1 VSWIKLVLH
10 PDDPKVSIVAM
21 EIGASKAEAYVAMI
35 RWLFWLDANYGA
47 KAPTVS
53 AAMFRAATGWP
64 NDKLAKAFQCEDVDW
79 LAEDGDR
86 LAPTRPDSHFSQSAK
101 RRAMDAVRQAD
112 ARRTRS
118 GRNADTVRISV
129 TEIADA
135 TVTRRERREERE
147 EIDESAGVV
156 AVGGFGDEVQEKGDE
171 IPTLTPAQV
180 ALYRRLEMPP
190 VGFTSPW
197 INPEVIRDLVT
208 LPHVSEPLIAEAK
221 KRARSAERTK
231 ARNPASI
238 AIAFLTKPDPGV
250 AAALTAQEAQ

>member
-1 VSWIKLVLH
+1 MSWIKLVLH

-35 RWLFWLDANYGA
+35 RWLFWLDANYGS
-47 KAPTVS
+47 KTPTVS

-79 LAEDGDR
+79 ITVDCDR
-86 LAPTRPDSHFSQSAK
+86 LAPTRPESHFSASAK
-101 RRAMDAVRQAD
+101 RRAMDATRKAIVR
-112 ARRTRS
+112 T
-118 GRNADTVRISV
+118 GRGHGADTVRISV
-129 TEIADA
+129 AEIADA
-135 TVTRRERREERE
+135 AVTRVEERE
-147 EIDESAGVV
+147 KREETDESAGGVV
-156 AVGGFGDEVQEKGDE
+156 VGGFGDEVQEKGDE

-197 INPEVIRDLVT
+197 INAETIRDLVT
-208 LPHVSEPLIAEAK
+208 LPHASEPLIVEAK

-238 AIAFLTKPDPGV
+238 AIAFLTKPDPGI
-250 AAALTAQEAQ
+250 AAALAAQEAQ